1 MIWAYGK
8 SNEFGMHARR
18 GATQFVL
25 GGMCKSTSDCP
36 QNSKC
41 SAGAC
46 VAPGQP
52 SQQKQQE
59 WLEIDTG
66 GLSMQIKYRI
76 VDQVADFVVTAKG
89 QVWYVGTDLKPTT
102 FPEEET
108 LNLTLCL
115 HWYRLSFG
123 LSESGSMAPAWAI
136 VGQPGDSASKEFML
150 NGKSSSMISPVEQ
163 PLAQHGK
170 VTYSQGTTTLAFRR
184 LLGTESDKAS
194 GHAYKQIL
202 ADGESNVIFAFGS
215 DGTFANGHGPQSRGS
230 SRVLWQ
236 SGTSSPQQLSDSA
249 MDLAHGA
256 FMLVAWLVL
265 MPSGIFV
272 ARFFKDDDGVWFRR
286 HKLLMGSGI
295 TLSMLGFFLILIG
308 LSMSGSAHMRSSH
321 AQFGLVITLLALLH
335 PLLAAFRNRRRAL
348 WELQHKWMGRLL
360 YFFAFIN
367 CFLGVGLIS
376 AKGSRLAFSLSICL
390 FSLCAAG
397 AFVRLS
403 LLSGDSERPRDGGG
417 GGDDDDD
424 DGAGGAPRHEA
435 SPKMPW
441 SPTPSED
448 SLPSWAKT
456 AVKASED
463 LERM

>member
-1 MIWAYGK
+1 
-8 SNEFGMHARR
+8 
-18 GATQFVL
+18 
-25 GGMCKSTSDCP
+25 
-36 QNSKC
+36 
-41 SAGAC
+41 
-46 VAPGQP
+46 
-52 SQQKQQE
+52 
-59 WLEIDTG
+59 
-66 GLSMQIKYRI
+66 
-76 VDQVADFVVTAKG
+76 
-89 QVWYVGTDLKPTT
+89 
-102 FPEEET
+102 
-108 LNLTLCL
+108 
-115 HWYRLSFG
+115 
-123 LSESGSMAPAWAI
+123 MAPAWAM
-136 VGQPGDSASKEFML
+136 VGQPGDSAGKEFML
-150 NGKSSSMISPVEQ
+150 NGKSSNMMSQVEE
-163 PLAQHGK
+163 PLAQNAK
-170 VTYSQGTTTLAFRR
+170 VTYSQGTTILAFRR

-194 GHAYKQIL
+194 GGDAYKQIL

-249 MDLAHGA
+249 IDLAHGA

-265 MPSGIFV
+265 IPSGIFV

-286 HKLLMGSGI
+286 HKLLMVSGI
-295 TLSMLGFFLILIG
+295 TLSMLAFFLIIIG

-335 PLLAAFRNRRRAL
+335 PVLAAFRNKRRGL
-348 WELQHKWMGRLL
+348 WQLQHKWMGRLL
-360 YFFAFIN
+360 YLFAFIN
-367 CFLGVGLIS
+367 CFLGVGLIG

-390 FSLCAAG
+390 FSLCAAV

-403 LLSGDSERPRDGGG
+403 LLAGDSDTPSDGSGD
-417 GGDDDDD
+417 GDTP
-424 DGAGGAPRHEA
+424 AHQA

-463 LERM
+463 LERI